1 MVDRIY
7 DLYNVLNDKNGT
19 NNSSEALDAYKN
31 LIEAIKQGPQEKKL
45 ALQFIAKFCKNFPAE
60 MTKTIEAVIDLCEDE
75 DITIRK
81 LAIKE
86 FPTLVRASNDTLQ
99 RVIGVLIQLLQ
110 ANDTSEVT
118 QVQNSIMTIYHI
130 NPKGKIKAK

>member
-7 DLYNVLNDKNGT
+7 DLYNVLNDKNGS
-19 NNSSEALDAYKN
+19 NNSSEALEAYKN

-75 DITIRK
+75 DIT
-81 LAIKE
+81 
-86 FPTLVRASNDTLQ
+86 
-99 RVIGVLIQLLQ
+99 VITKNFLCRFLCIIFRFVNKQLKNFQ
-110 ANDTSEVT
+110 
-118 QVQNSIMTIYHI
+118 H
-130 NPKGKIKAK
+130 

>member
-19 NNSSEALDAYKN
+19 NNSAEALDAYQK

-60 MTKTIEAVIDLCEDE
+60 LTKTIEATIDLCEDE
-75 DITIRK
+75 DIT
-81 LAIKE
+81 
-86 FPTLVRASNDTLQ
+86 VRRRIENFSFVVHLFLC
-99 RVIGVLIQLLQ
+99 R
-110 ANDTSEVT
+110 
-118 QVQNSIMTIYHI
+118 
-130 NPKGKIKAK
+130 